1 MRTITLIPHPP
12 KDPALRLTTLVCVLL
27 APWPV
32 VLLIAAY
39 LVR

>member
-12 KDPALRLTTLVCVLL
+12 KDPSMRVVAIVCWCL

-32 VLLIAAY
+32 VLLIMSY
-39 LVR
+39 LAR